1 MPSLDSFWPGYLL
14 VAAARG
20 GPMKW
25 RLFNI
30 VYKKVPQL
38 EVSLILGYPQ
48 GKTKLEKTLNRPWT
62 AWAWPLSRGDGDLS
76 SSFWPCSI
84 ISSFVAAR
92 SDGPEFGTL

>member
-1 MPSLDSFWPGYLL
+1 MGVVFYAISRFLLAGFLL

-48 GKTKLEKTLNRPWT
+48 EKTKHEKTLNRPWT
-62 AWAWPLSRGDGDLS
+62 AWVSCLH
-76 SSFWPCSI
+76 
-84 ISSFVAAR
+84 SFVGMAFL
-92 SDGPEFGTL
+92 SW